1 MNRNHGDHEQT
12 GELGVERGEDRVD
25 VTNPEREKWN
35 GCGAEAGESRTLT
48 ISGKD
53 MRGSAQEEA
62 RSRASQTYED
72 PSENREGDD
81 AEKRDGHVDRHR
93 V

>member
-1 MNRNHGDHEQT
+1 MLRT
-12 GELGVERGEDRVD
+12 L
-25 VTNPEREKWN
+25 REKD
-35 GCGAEAGESRTLT
+35 GTGAVQRRVSHGRSL
-48 ISGKD
+48 SGKD

-62 RSRASQTYED
+62 RGRASQTYED

-81 AEKRDGHVDRHR
+81 AEERDGHVDRHG